1 MKKGDDFMYEL
12 IQSIVGELPT
22 EFTFIYSILTL
33 VLSTLIICFLFQLFY
48 IPINML
54 RK

>member
-1 MKKGDDFMYEL
+1 MYDIIVSL
-12 IQSIVGELPT
+12 VGELPQ

-33 VLSTLIICFLFQLFY
+33 VLSTLVISFLFQLFY

-54 RK
+54 RR

>member
-1 MKKGDDFMYEL
+1 MYDIIVSL
-12 IQSIVGELPT
+12 VGELPQ

-33 VLSTLIICFLFQLFY
+33 VLSTLIISFLFQLFY

-54 RK
+54 RR

>member
-1 MKKGDDFMYEL
+1 MYQL
-12 IQSIVGELPT
+12 VVDLVGELPT

-33 VLSTLIICFLFQLFY
+33 VISTLVVSFLFQLFY
-48 IPINML
+48 IPINLL

>member
-1 MKKGDDFMYEL
+1 MYEIIVSL
-12 IQSIVGELPT
+12 IGEVPA

-33 VLSTLIICFLFQLFY
+33 VLSTLVISFLFQLFY

-54 RK
+54 RR